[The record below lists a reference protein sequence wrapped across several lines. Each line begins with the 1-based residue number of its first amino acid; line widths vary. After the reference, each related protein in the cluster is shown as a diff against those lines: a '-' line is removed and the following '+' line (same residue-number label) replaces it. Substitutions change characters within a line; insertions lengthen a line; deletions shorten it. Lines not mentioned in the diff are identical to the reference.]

1 MGFGK
6 RITTA
11 RIAFCACLAAA
22 AALALLAASPGG
34 RAADSAATS
43 VRIQFTG
50 KGGGRYL
57 DVTRWL
63 RDDTRDCYA
72 RRTADETV
80 SVAWRLTW
88 RASLVRTARGYS
100 LRGAVPVRP
109 VVAGSVKGRTV
120 RDGCDVVDEEVD
132 ATWIGSDRCLGPL
145 PVKHAGRLGVREPR
159 RAAGAHRLTLRGPA
173 YGSPPSPCELTVRN
187 DQLAA
192 HVPLPDA
199 SLRRLASGRTVSI
212 PVGTAHPRPGDG
224 FLARRL
230 CSAFPH
236 IYEGVVYIYDCDDT
250 LVWKGTVTLRPA

>member
-1 MGFGK
+1 MGSGK
-6 RITTA
+6 RQSA
-11 RIAFCACLAAA
+11 AALAVAACLA
-22 AALALLAASPGG
+22 AALALLVASPGG
-34 RAADSAATS
+34 RAAEQKATS

-80 SVAWRLTW
+80 AVAWRLTW
-88 RASLVRTARGYS
+88 RASLVRTARGYA
-100 LRGAVPVRP
+100 LRSAVPLRHS
-109 VVAGSVKGRTV
+109 VAGSVEGRTV
-120 RDGCDVVDEEVD
+120 RDGCDVADEEVD
-132 ATWIGSDRCLGPL
+132 ATWIGSDRCQGPL
-145 PVKHAGRLGVREPR
+145 PVKVAGRLHVRPPARRSGVQ
-159 RAAGAHRLTLRGPA
+159 RLILRGPI
-173 YGSPPSPCELTVRN
+173 YGSPPTPCELTVRN

-192 HVPLPDA
+192 HVPLPAA
-199 SLRRLASGRTVSI
+199 SLSRLAAGKSVSI

-236 IYEGVVYIYDCDDT
+236 IYDGVVYIYDCDDT
-250 LVWKGTVTLRPA
+250 LVWKGTLTLRPA